1 MYLYECDVYNKAIGC
16 DTYLVSAENEFKAM
30 DSLRERLEEEN
41 PYPLSHWVIL
51 TITRKD

>member
-1 MYLYECDVYNKAIGC
+1 MYLYECDVYHNVIGF
-16 DTYLVSAENEFKAM
+16 DTYLVTADDQFAAM
-30 DSLRERLEEEN
+30 DTLRERLEEEN

>member
-16 DTYLVSAENEFKAM
+16 DICTVTA
-30 DSLRERLEEEN
+30 DSEEEALIKLEARLEEEN

-51 TITRKD
+51 TITPKD